1 MNRSLYRTRI
11 KFCGMTRAGDIRLAG
26 ELGVDAVGFIFA
38 HGSPRRVAP
47 AEARAMRQATAPMVD
62 VVALFR
68 NNSKEEVREVV
79 RTVRPTLLQFHG
91 EEDDAFCRSFNL
103 PYLKAVPMGSTGVN
117 GEDANA
123 RTLQLAYPNTA
134 GFLFDSHAPGAGGG
148 TGKTFDWSRL
158 PTGLHRP
165 FLLAGGINADN
176 VFDAIVATLPWGWM
190 SPAVWSW
197 RPASRTGTRCASS
210 SKKCGGRIVTR
221 CREFREL
228 GIVIGESELAARS
241 VAVEGSIPP

>member
-47 AEARAMRQATAPMVD
+47 AAARAMRQATAPMVD

-103 PYLKAVPMGSTGVN
+103 PYLKAVPMGSSGVN

-123 RTLQLAYPNTA
+123 RTLQLSYPNTA

-176 VFDAIVATLPWGWM
+176 VFDAIVATLPWG
-190 SPAVWSW
+190 VDV
-197 RPASRTGTRCASS
+197 SS
-210 SKKCGGRIVTR
+210 GV
-221 CREFREL
+221 
-228 GIVIGESELAARS
+228 ELAPGIKDGHKMRKF
-241 VAVEGSIPP
+241 VEEVRRADCHDMS